1 MLASIVGR
9 LLLQVLTH
17 PASRRGGRSQRF
29 VSGRVYP
36 RIIEP
41 GGTPGLLKSG
51 EIENSSDNYICD
63 GRTRTERLDQ
73 DGQECGTAY
82 HIGLDS
88 CPLIRRTY
96 RRYCELSIP
105 LSPRRASCCLY
116 RCSIVHVL
124 TCRSSA
130 LDCCFVV
137 RFGYCANRKA
147 CKLMITLDYDAI
159 TRMAMRRQSRLRKS
173 SS

>member
-17 PASRRGGRSQRF
+17 QASRRGGGGDAHSGSCPGEYIPELSNREVHLDSWSLEGSRTQVTTTFVMAELEQR
-29 VSGRVYP
+29 
-36 RIIEP
+36 
-41 GGTPGLLKSG
+41 GLIRMVKK
-51 EIENSSDNYICD
+51 
-63 GRTRTERLDQ
+63 
-73 DGQECGTAY
+73 CGTAY

-130 LDCCFVV
+130 LDFVSLSASGTV
-137 RFGYCANRKA
+137 PIAKHVN
-147 CKLMITLDYDAI
+147 
-159 TRMAMRRQSRLRKS
+159 
-173 SS
+173 